1 MVSLMAVLIWWRVA
15 GPSLGGVLVA
25 VFLDDVLEERL
36 AGDAFDAVQSSEW
49 LGPYGHL
56 GAVLRLG
63 ACYGMVFGEGV
74 AFLGV
79 GRVGGCG

>member
-1 MVSLMAVLIWWRVA
+1 MAI
-15 GPSLGGVLVA
+15 
-25 VFLDDVLEERL
+25 FLDYVLEKRL
-36 AGDAFDAVQSSEW
+36 AGDAFDAVQLFGKWTEW

-63 ACYGMVFGEGV
+63 ACYGIVLGDGV

>member
-1 MVSLMAVLIWWRVA
+1 M
-15 GPSLGGVLVA
+15 A
-25 VFLDDVLEERL
+25 VFLDDVLEECL
-36 AGDAFDAVQSSEW
+36 AGDAVNAVQLFDEWPEW
-49 LGPYGHL
+49 LGPCGHL

-63 ACYGMVFGEGV
+63 ACYGRVLGDGI